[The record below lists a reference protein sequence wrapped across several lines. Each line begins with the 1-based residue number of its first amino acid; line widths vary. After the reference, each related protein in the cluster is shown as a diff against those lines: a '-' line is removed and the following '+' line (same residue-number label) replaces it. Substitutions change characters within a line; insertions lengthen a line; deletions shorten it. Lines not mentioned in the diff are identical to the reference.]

1 MLGDNQKRP
10 GLSRDDA
17 RRLRREQS
25 DAEYALWSQLRARRF
40 LGLKFRRQH
49 EMGPYIVDLC
59 CMEKLLIIELDG
71 SQHLDQVAYD
81 ERRTKWLNAA
91 GFRVLRFWNHEVLL
105 GMEDVLDRIKAF
117 IDLKPSSS

>member
-1 MLGDNQKRP
+1 MLGDEQKHLP
-10 GLSRDDA
+10 LPRDDA

-25 DAEYALWSQLRARRF
+25 DAEYALWTQLRAHRF

-49 EMGPYIVDLC
+49 QMGPYIVDFC
-59 CMEKLLIIELDG
+59 CIDKQLVIELDG

-81 ERRTKWLNAA
+81 ERRTKWLNSA

-105 GMEDVLDRIKAF
+105 GMENVLDRIGKF
-117 IDLKPSSS
+117 LKK